1 MKKIALILSLLIV
14 PGIVLA
20 GESWYWTEDMGF
32 GSHDSVWGKPTVND
46 TIVESS
52 SNVGEFE
59 INPKN
64 ITQYH
69 TTEEQNKTFRT
80 FVAFVAHEIA
90 THGAKFCLTQIG
102 TWYGSQKHVIYYQ
115 NPYVPGSFQCAW
127 FCEPGYDG
135 YRCHDETSAAS
146 ACDAVNY
153 KKVHD
158 DEWKTG
164 LKPEKW
170 WNRAGAAHQVKFYAS
185 KYMVSGFL
193 QQVILGATEFKEH
206 GLVVKPIL
214 LSTNGTSTSL
224 GLASTP
230 ANGVTKT
237 LCAQG
242 FTKNDKCEMSSGTC
256 GGDIPWCRYFRE
268 NKEWGQFVA
277 NGYDSTLHYKE
288 PSEEW
293 IDTNDKSKGKQ
304 ACYSPKCKNGMNFGT
319 DLKCSSC
326 ADTVMG
332 GFCDIDGNANKGKCM
347 NCNIGQYFDKETCE
361 CKQMSTIIDKK
372 YLVSGPYDNK
382 QCWTIADTTEYK
394 TCVTGKA
401 PEENNSNSG
410 S

>member
-1 MKKIALILSLLIV
+1 MKKFALILSLLV
-14 PGIVLA
+14 APNLVSA
-20 GESWYWTEDMGF
+20 SSWYWTEGIGLD
-32 GSHDSVWGKPTVND
+32 SHGASWGYPTTGD
-46 TIVESS
+46 TVVESS
-52 SNVGEFE
+52 SNVGNFE
-59 INPKN
+59 INKKTLKKYHSDDKN
-64 ITQYH
+64 TKEYQ
-69 TTEEQNKTFRT
+69 T

-90 THGAKFCLTQIG
+90 THGAQFCLTQIG
-102 TWYGSQKHVIYYQ
+102 AWRDSTSWIFYM

-135 YRCHDETSAAS
+135 HRCHDETSAAS
-146 ACDAVNY
+146 ACDTVNY
-153 KKVHD
+153 KNAYEN
-158 DEWKTG
+158 EWKTG
-164 LKPEKW
+164 VKPSDIW
-170 WNRAGAAHQVKFYAS
+170 SRASAAHMVDFFAS
-185 KYMVSGFL
+185 KYPDGHFQ

-214 LSTNGTSTSL
+214 LSRNGTSTSL